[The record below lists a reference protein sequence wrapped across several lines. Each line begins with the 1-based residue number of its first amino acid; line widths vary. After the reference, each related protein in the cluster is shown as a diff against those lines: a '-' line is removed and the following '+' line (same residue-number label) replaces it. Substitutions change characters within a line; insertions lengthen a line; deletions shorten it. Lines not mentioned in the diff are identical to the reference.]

1 MPHGMGRC
9 QTGRWWSSAGALGFA
24 LAVCRGIGWEVGKV
38 GWVEQGA
45 YAATSAAKAAMVAM
59 VNFIV
64 GVCRLSFQ

>member
-1 MPHGMGRC
+1 M
-9 QTGRWWSSAGALGFA
+9 
-24 LAVCRGIGWEVGKV
+24 

-59 VNFIV
+59 VNFIF